1 MILSKYPA
9 KEEIIYLKS
18 NSNYT
23 IYYLQNGETFISSK
37 TLKQTETNLQ
47 LMSFL
52 RVNKSYL
59 LNPDFINNISKEGN
73 KITVK
78 LKNGTQVSVSRRK
91 VIALKQKLK
100 KFFK

>member
-91 VIALKQKLK
+91 VIELKDNLK

>member
-1 MILSKYPA
+1 LILSKYPA

>member
-37 TLKQTETNLQ
+37 TLKQTETKLQ

-91 VIALKQKLK
+91 VIELKDNLK